1 MVMVD
6 RRPAR
11 RQARAALLQARRAE
25 KKARL
30 ALPVTPPPKPLPPT
44 KPPRP
49 KPTTLPTPRPKRT
62 PVDVELERMLSAGD
76 GLFAATA
83 VLMLGK
89 HLVRARMAGTHVE
102 DEHVEFQADSPEAA
116 AALIARLDPFQ
127 NPAPAPAPVVEA
139 AP

>member
-1 MVMVD
+1 M
-6 RRPAR
+6 R
-11 RQARAALLQARRAE
+11 RRAE

-30 ALPVTPPPKPLPPT
+30 AIAVTPPPKPLPPT

-49 KPTTLPTPRPKRT
+49 KPPKSPSYVKSTDR
-62 PVDVELERMLSAGD
+62 ELERLIGGSD

-89 HLVRARMAGTHVE
+89 HLIQARMRREREA

-127 NPAPAPAPVVEA
+127 NPPATPVALEA
-139 AP
+139 S

>member
-1 MVMVD
+1 MTLRVD

-11 RQARAALLQARRAE
+11 RIAREAELARRRAE

-30 ALPVTPPPKPLPPT
+30 AIAVTPPPKPLPPT
-44 KPPRP
+44 QPPRP
-49 KPTTLPTPRPKRT
+49 RPPNTSPGYVRST
-62 PVDVELERMLSAGD
+62 DRQLEQLLSASD

-89 HLVRARMAGTHVE
+89 HLIRARLREREAI
-102 DEHVEFQADSPEAA
+102 DHVEFQADTPEAA

-127 NPAPAPAPVVEA
+127 RPPALPAALVEA
-139 AP
+139 AS

>member
-6 RRPAR
+6 RRPSRRIAR
-11 RQARAALLQARRAE
+11 EAELARRRAE
-25 KKARL
+25 KKARR
-30 ALPVTPPPKPLPPT
+30 AIPVTPPPKPLPPT

-49 KPTTLPTPRPKRT
+49 KPTTLPKPRPRRT
-62 PVDVELERMLSAGD
+62 PAAVELERLLTAGD

-83 VLMLGK
+83 VVMLGK
-89 HLVRARMAGTHVE
+89 HLVRARLRSGRAE
-102 DEHVEFQADSPEAA
+102 AEHVEFQADTPEAA

-127 NPAPAPAPVVEA
+127 LAHGARAAEGA

>member
-6 RRPAR
+6 RRPHRRIAR
-11 RQARAALLQARRAE
+11 EAELARRRAE

-30 ALPVTPPPKPLPPT
+30 AIGVTPPPKPLPPT

-49 KPTTLPTPRPKRT
+49 KPTTIPKPRPKR
-62 PVDVELERMLSAGD
+62 ELERLLTASD

-89 HLVRARMAGTHVE
+89 HLIRARLRSERESSELVELMADT
-102 DEHVEFQADSPEAA
+102 PEAA

-127 NPAPAPAPVVEA
+127 NPAPMSTAPMEA
-139 AP
+139 AE